1 MLGKLLSRKK
11 FFIVGLKQLASLLES
26 NISRN
31 QSEIA
36 IFSPFSGLK
45 SLLLATHYVG
55 LVGADENLPVFFR
68 AHFMRP
74 YWQMG
79 EFASSHT
86 FVDSASL

>member
-26 NISRN
+26 NISCN

-55 LVGADENLPVFFR
+55 LVGADEVCPFSFGR
-68 AHFMRP
+68 ISCAP
-74 YWQMG
+74 TQ
-79 EFASSHT
+79 
-86 FVDSASL
+86 SAILMAQT

>member
-55 LVGADENLPVFFR
+55 LVGADEICPSFR

-74 YWQMG
+74 YIELRKKRLWC
-79 EFASSHT
+79 
-86 FVDSASL
+86 LN